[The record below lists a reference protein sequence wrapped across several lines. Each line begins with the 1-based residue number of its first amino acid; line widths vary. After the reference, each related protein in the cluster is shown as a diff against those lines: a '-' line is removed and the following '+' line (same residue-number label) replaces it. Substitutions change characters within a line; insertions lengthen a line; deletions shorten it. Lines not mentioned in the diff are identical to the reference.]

1 MDGRH
6 ATVRERHHAIRVK
19 RDDWLDQQL
28 ARVEEASQRELKR
41 FFWVLALLAALLVA
55 LLFFG

>member
-1 MDGRH
+1 
-6 ATVRERHHAIRVK
+6 VK
-19 RDDWLDQQL
+19 RNDWLDQQL